1 MKIFKFGGASVKD
14 AESVRNVGKV
24 LNHYS
29 DETILIVVS
38 AMGKTTNALEKVVQ
52 AYINSAQEPSSLVEE
67 IQSRH
72 FDIINELFPD
82 TSHRIYNDVAILFSQ
97 LQIITQR
104 APGEDFN
111 KTYDSIV
118 SFGEL
123 ISTKII
129 SAYLNE
135 QNYENN
141 WLDARRLIRT
151 DSNHRTAR
159 VDWDH
164 TCTLINAA
172 VDKGNC
178 YITQGFIGADENHQ
192 PTTLGR
198 EGSDYSASVLAY
210 CLDADEVIIWK
221 DVPGVL
227 NGDPKVF
234 KDTSLL
240 KQVSYREAIELAY
253 YGASVIHPRTIQPLQ
268 KKEIPLRVKS
278 FVDTATMGTTISKG
292 VDLDPVLPCFIEKRA
307 QVLLTLST
315 NDLAFIAE
323 DHLSLI
329 YKLFHRFGVR
339 INLSQN
345 TAVSSS
351 FCINNDPI
359 VTPRLIE
366 ELQKEFKLSYN
377 EGVKLYTIR
386 HYNDAAKKIVQGNGT
401 VLLEQISRNTYQ
413 VALI

>member
-14 AESVRNVGKV
+14 AESVRNVVKV
-24 LNHYS
+24 LGHYS
-29 DETILIVVS
+29 NETILIVVS

-52 AYINSAQEPSSLVEE
+52 AYLNKAENLADLVQEIEDK
-67 IQSRH
+67 H
-72 FDIINELFPD
+72 FQIIKELFP
-82 TSHRIYNDVAILFSQ
+82 SPEHRIYNDAGILFSQ
-97 LQIITQR
+97 LKIITQ
-104 APGEDFN
+104 GTSDGDFN
-111 KTYDSIV
+111 KTYDAIV

-129 SAYLNE
+129 SAYLNQE
-135 QNYENN
+135 NYENY

-151 DSNHRTAR
+151 DGNHRAAR
-159 VDWDH
+159 VLWDD
-164 TCTLINAA
+164 TSSLINEAI
-172 VDKGNC
+172 KPGNR
-178 YITQGFIGADENHQ
+178 YITQGFIGSDENHQ

-210 CLDADEVIIWK
+210 CLDAEEVIIWK

-234 KDTSLL
+234 EDTSLL

-268 KKEIPLRVKS
+268 KKNIPLRVKS
-278 FVDTATMGTTISKG
+278 FIDPTTMGTSISKG
-292 VDLDPVLPCFIEKRA
+292 VDLEPVLPCFIEKKD

-329 YKLFHRFGVR
+329 YKLFHQFGVR

-359 VTPRLIE
+359 TTPKLID
-366 ELQKEFKLSYN
+366 ELQKEFKLNYN

-386 HYNDAAKKIVQGNGT
+386 HYNEEAKETVHGNGT
-401 VLLEQISRNTYQ
+401 ILLEQISRNTYQ